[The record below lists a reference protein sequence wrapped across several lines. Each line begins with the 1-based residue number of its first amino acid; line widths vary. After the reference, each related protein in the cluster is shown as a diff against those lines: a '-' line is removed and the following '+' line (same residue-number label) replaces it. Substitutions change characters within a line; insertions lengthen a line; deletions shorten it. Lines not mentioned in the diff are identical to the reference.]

1 MIWKAL
7 YTVKYKKVKGIIVYV
22 ECYYVSVKRKKN
34 KLMDK
39 GTYTYRGLQHALE
52 NIWRVKKKLITLA
65 LLPPFNKGLVTT
77 VRWEWKKFSLCIPL
91 DFYNFMNVLPI
102 FFK

>member
-7 YTVKYKKVKGIIVYV
+7 YTVNYKKVKGIIVYV
-22 ECYYVSVKRKKN
+22 GCYYVSVKRKK

-52 NIWRVKKKLITLA
+52 NICKIKKKLITLA
-65 LLPPFNKGLVTT
+65 LLPSFNKGLVTT
-77 VRWEWKKFSLCIPL
+77 GR
-91 DFYNFMNVLPI
+91 
-102 FFK
+102 